1 MLCGKWKSSG
11 DINASKRRLAQMYCN
26 VRALKSGLRDRGVI
40 DCLTTK
46 MFSHLQRCNCA
57 EFVQCF

>member
-26 VRALKSGLRDRGVI
+26 VRALKSGLQDRGVI
-40 DCLTTK
+40 DYL
-46 MFSHLQRCNCA
+46 LQRCLVIYKDA
-57 EFVQCF
+57 IVQNLHSVF